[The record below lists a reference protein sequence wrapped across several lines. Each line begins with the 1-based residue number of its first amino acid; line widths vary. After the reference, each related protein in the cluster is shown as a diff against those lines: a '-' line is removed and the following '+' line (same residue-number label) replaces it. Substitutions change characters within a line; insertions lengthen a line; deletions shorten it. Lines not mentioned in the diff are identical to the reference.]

1 MVKYAVNT
9 IIITYD
15 NNQHLSINL
24 GPKVMVDKLSLN
36 GFTLN
41 SIAVY
46 GKDYEYSPLNT
57 YAGHISFEALWGRP
71 SYPIFYLPLVML
83 VGVGGLL
90 IVLLVFKK
98 GNSS

>member
-1 MVKYAVNT
+1 
-9 IIITYD
+9 
-15 NNQHLSINL
+15 
-24 GPKVMVDKLSLN
+24 MVDKLSLN
-36 GFTLN
+36 GFALN

-46 GKDYEYSPLNT
+46 GKDYEYSPLNA

-71 SYPIFYLPLVML
+71 SYPIFYLPLIML